1 MDGLM
6 EASNQPEDLVFT
18 VNKVSGLSIDQ
29 LDFQA
34 LLTGRL
40 RCKKCY
46 SQDLDL
52 FSIFE
57 EEKLFFSVNFKSPC
71 LVFFAT
77 HCMAKIMK
85 SQLVFSSG
93 NPDFLVEF
101 SMFEVGSIPCQRVT
115 ESPFTRAAN
124 RRNPL
129 RSGNQGELNNKQP
142 VIGDWSICRSS
153 VTVVPF

>member
-1 MDGLM
+1 
-6 EASNQPEDLVFT
+6 
-18 VNKVSGLSIDQ
+18 
-29 LDFQA
+29 
-34 LLTGRL
+34 
-40 RCKKCY
+40 
-46 SQDLDL
+46 
-52 FSIFE
+52 
-57 EEKLFFSVNFKSPC
+57 
-71 LVFFAT
+71 
-77 HCMAKIMK
+77 MAKIMK
-85 SQLVFSSG
+85 SQLIFSSG